1 MTNIN
6 ISLYVY
12 QKLTLTLGVFPLG
25 LAAPLAFFTLI
36 TFCGFG
42 CCAGLEAIPVLTT
55 SDHIFGLLACD
66 GDTFL
71 AGVLAFGENLGVDFL
86 AALLVGVSPA
96 LLRIAAV
103 SFGVASLPWMAL
115 IATAFLKSSGGDTI
129 SLLGVVVNFA
139 FFALG
144 GLPGDL
150 LRLPFP
156 GDFDFLLTGEAGLS
170 GVAYLAGDTALAF
183 GDLGLDLER
192 LLRGDLLFRG
202 LLPGDFLGVVFFGL
216 LPGDL
221 LLFGLFAFSGVS
233 FSTAEA
239 SATLGL
245 CVAVFFGLL
254 PGDLLRLGLLPGDFL
269 GVAFL
274 GLLVGVFIFGGL
286 FSGDFSSSIAVGLG
300 VASDCRLISPLSGE
314 PAAGADFLLGVA
326 PLLSGVDAGNFLSK
340 SSGLNL
346 GPNETRFLFEAG
358 STSSPTDFLFCPG
371 FGDLPRI
378 TKPPP

>member
-1 MTNIN
+1 M
-6 ISLYVY
+6 YVY

-25 LAAPLAFFTLI
+25 LAATLAFFTLI
-36 TFCGFG
+36 TLCGFG
-42 CCAGLEAIPVLTT
+42 CCAGLVAIPVLTT
-55 SDHIFGLLACD
+55 SDHILGLLACD

-71 AGVLAFGENLGVDFL
+71 AGVLTFGENLGVDFL

-139 FFALG
+139 FFALR

-156 GDFDFLLTGEAGLS
+156 GDFDFLLTGDAGLS
-170 GVAYLAGDTALAF
+170 GVAYLAGDTALALGDF
-183 GDLGLDLER
+183 GLALER
-192 LLRGDLLFRG
+192 LFPGDLLLRG
-202 LLPGDFLGVVFFGL
+202 LFPGDFLGVVFFGL

-221 LLFGLFAFSGVS
+221 LLFGLFAFS
-233 FSTAEA
+233 TAGA

-245 CVAVFFGLL
+245 GATVFFGLL

-274 GLLVGVFIFGGL
+274 GLLVGVVIFGEP
-286 FSGDFSSSIAVGLG
+286 FSGDFSSTIAVGLG
-300 VASDCRLISPLSGE
+300 VATDCRLMSPLSGE

-326 PLLSGVDAGNFLSK
+326 PFLSGVDAGNFLSK

-346 GPNETRFLFEAG
+346 GPNDTRFLFEAG
-358 STSSPTDFLFCPG
+358 SASSPTDFLFCPG